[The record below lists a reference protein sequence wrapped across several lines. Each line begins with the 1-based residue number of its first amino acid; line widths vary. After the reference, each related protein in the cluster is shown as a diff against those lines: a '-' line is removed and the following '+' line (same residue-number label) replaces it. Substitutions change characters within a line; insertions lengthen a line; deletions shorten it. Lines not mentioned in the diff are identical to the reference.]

1 MERTVAYCPPRLLL
15 ESFSVPKIMT
25 STASGSGKIDIS
37 LSFTYENK
45 PLQANQCRLLKLLE
59 TSTEDEI
66 HVSLS
71 ICLLDFE
78 QRDSYYYALSY
89 TWGHPFDEK
98 EDQSKSTCNGSP
110 PTVVYGETRVEI
122 RRNLFEALSQLAAK
136 RYFVYLWIDAI
147 CIDQMDEVE
156 KTQQIRL
163 MAEIYSKAKEV
174 FIWLGRGGDKSEL
187 AIALLNEYWV
197 LHLYSLGQNQH
208 IPFNDREFLASH
220 NLDPLTESQWRSIL
234 IFYRRRWF
242 RRVWTLQEASLAY
255 NKRTFCGSEEFD
267 LDQAMLFAAFIMNT
281 GWVQDLYALGQDLP
295 YGRDN
300 GFAAAASLIQWIGS
314 NWQGRGLGLLP
325 PYSILSKQYREP
337 TPEDIWLATVNRL
350 ICCTRMRGA
359 AKPEDKILA
368 PLTLA
373 SKFMWGVMPSMKVE
387 LTRLME
393 CQLNSQQLYTE
404 FTTFMIN
411 SSFDLAILSQVNG
424 DLPNTKLP
432 SWVPDYNTTDKGSL
446 LDLRSFDATRFLCKK
461 GALHERGKTTTPI
474 SYSEVELK

>member
-1 MERTVAYCPPRLLL
+1 
-15 ESFSVPKIMT
+15 MT
-25 STASGSGKIDIS
+25 STACGSGKIDIS
-37 LSFTYENK
+37 LSFPYENK

-71 ICLLDFE
+71 ICSLDFE
-78 QRDSYYYALSY
+78 QRDSSYYALSY
-89 TWGHPFDEK
+89 TWGHPYDEK
-98 EDQSKSTCNGSP
+98 EDQSKSTSNGSP

-122 RRNLFEALSQLAAK
+122 GRNLFEALLQLTAK
-136 RYFVYLWIDAI
+136 QYFVYLWIDAI
-147 CIDQMDEVE
+147 CIDQTDAVE
-156 KTQQIRL
+156 RTQQIRL

-174 FIWLGRGGDKSEL
+174 IIWLGRGGDESEL
-187 AIALLNEYWV
+187 AIALLNKYGV
-197 LHLYSLGQNQH
+197 LQLCSLGQHQH
-208 IPFNDREFLASH
+208 IPFNDRTFLARH

-255 NKRTFCGSEEFD
+255 NKRTFCGSKEFD
-267 LDQAMLFAAFIMNT
+267 LDLAMLFAAFIMNT
-281 GWVQDLYALGQDLP
+281 GWVQDLHVLGQDLP
-295 YGRDN
+295 YGRNN
-300 GFAAAASLIQWIGS
+300 GFAEAASLSEWIGS
-314 NWQGRGLGLLP
+314 NWQGKGLGLLP
-325 PYSILSKQYREP
+325 PDSFLSSPYREP

-350 ICCTRMRGA
+350 IRCTRMRGA

-411 SSFDLAILSQVNG
+411 SSFGLAILSQANG
-424 DLPNTKLP
+424 DLLNAKLP
-432 SWVPDYNTTDKGSL
+432 SWVPDYNTKNKGSL
-446 LDLRSFDATRFLCKK
+446 LDRRNFDATRFLYKE
-461 GALHERGKTTTPI
+461 GGPYDRGKMTAPI